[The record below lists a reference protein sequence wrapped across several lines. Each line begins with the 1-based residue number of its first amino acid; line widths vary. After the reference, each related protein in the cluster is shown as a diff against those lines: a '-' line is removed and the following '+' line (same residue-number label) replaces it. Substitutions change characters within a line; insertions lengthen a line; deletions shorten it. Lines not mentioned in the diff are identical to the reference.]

1 MEKKFVK
8 QTGLYFKEDIR
19 DYRVGASP
27 LVPVIL
33 NEISDWTKWKPTDER
48 QNKEFVFDTLSCA
61 TFSGLNDLETVIHFF
76 IDLKKISDEQLKW
89 LNDNG
94 YIVDGKINCSDR
106 FSAIVDGTT
115 NKGNYMQAVWDSF
128 RNIGC
133 IPEKDLLFG
142 GNNQA
147 EYLDKTLI
155 TQAMLDKANK
165 FREIFSFAYEWTSNI
180 QADLLASLKECPIHI
195 AINSGTHAVELI
207 SIDYRFDSYPPY
219 LIKQSISGISYAL
232 KGIVSVKPY
241 VAPIVTTQT
250 LKLGSK
256 GTAVKNL
263 QTDLKALGYFKGI
276 VDGDF
281 GKITLA
287 SVKAFQKANS
297 LVSDGIAGKITLAK
311 IAELKKKLN

>member
-8 QTGLYFKEDIR
+8 QTGLYFKEDSR

-33 NEISDWTKWKPTDER
+33 NEISDWRKWIPTDER

-61 TFSGLNDLETVIHFF
+61 TFSGLNDLETAINFF
-76 IDLKKISDEQLKW
+76 IDQKKISGEQLKW
-89 LNDNG
+89 LTDNG

-133 IPEKDLLFG
+133 IPECDLLFG

-165 FREIFSFAYEWTSNI
+165 FREIFEFAYEWTSNTK
-180 QADLLASLKECPIHI
+180 ADLLASLKECPLHI
-195 AINSGTHAVELI
+195 AINNGTHAVELI

-232 KGIVSVKPY
+232 KGIVSVKSY
-241 VAPIVTTQT
+241 VAPIVKT
-250 LKLGSK
+250 LKQGSK
-256 GTAVKNL
+256 GIEVTNL
-263 QTDLKALGYFKGI
+263 QNDLNALGYSCGRA
-276 VDGDF
+276 DGSF
-281 GKITLA
+281 GPKTKSAVIKL
-287 SVKAFQKANS
+287 QKANG
-297 LVSDGIAGKITLAK
+297 LKGDGIAGKITLAK